1 MAETNLYKLL
11 SGLYTAAS
19 NINTK
24 VGNKNNNNGSA
35 FEQLTALSTA
45 VDGKFTPRLANGT
58 SGLVYSANGGDVNIA
73 AGVITLKN
81 GVVDTAELK
90 NGAVTADKL
99 ASTVSSQI
107 GHGETAYGKVSGD
120 EGDWHKHG
128 NLTTLNGIG
137 DTDITHWNDAYAKE
151 HTHANSGVLDG
162 ITSTKIAAWDAASTA
177 NHSHT
182 NKTVLDGITSAKV
195 ADWDKAATSAHFH
208 TNKAVLDGI
217 TAAKITAWDNGAKI
231 SGVTLEKLTT
241 PTAGYAASYQL
252 KVNGS
257 TTNIPT
263 IDIVKDQFIKSATF
277 GWSTAA
283 DSTGAGWTTTK
294 SSTAKYPCIKIEVYT
309 NANGVST
316 DDTAATPIYVPLA
329 DVFQEYVGGAN
340 VKVDGNV
347 ISLSGT
353 IPDGNIASATSWN
366 TAATRAAD
374 WNTSKATV
382 VKTSAATTFK
392 DGTVVLGT
400 GSSQTV
406 KNSEYT
412 IATGSANFGANTLAT
427 APAITGYI
435 AAQGFQKSAS
445 MGSYVTGANLDLDT
459 IVMGAGG
466 TAVKKGVKIVSTS
479 GDINTAASGA
489 MVPTAGAVSSYVANK
504 TTGMVTGTGLT
515 ADKLVAGN
523 NGGAVKITSIAT
535 GDVVTAAANLTSGK
549 LVVAAGNSK
558 AIAGTSY
565 GVNTASGSVGAAN
578 QISTDDALTGYFAS
592 KNADF
597 VSASADLT
605 KDQIIL
611 GNDAKTV
618 RKSGLTVGTTSGSI
632 GTASTASATIPRSDA
647 VSSYVA
653 GKTANMVTAGANLTN
668 NNLIVGNGSK
678 GVTATSI
685 AAANVVTASNA
696 LADND
701 IVLGAGANKTIKK
714 SGYSITS
721 GAADVTS
728 GATDKVPTA
737 SAVKSYI
744 DGQDDAAKNYLLNGD
759 AATSGG
765 VTEWAGG
772 DTTVGSLAELNAKV
786 NALLT
791 SIK

>member
-24 VGNKNNNNGSA
+24 VGNKNDQNGSA

-58 SGLVYSANGGDVNIA
+58 SGLVYSANGGDVTIA

-107 GHGETAYGKVSGD
+107 GHGETAYGKVSGSG
-120 EGDWHKHG
+120 EWHSHTNK
-128 NLTTLNGIG
+128 TTLAGIG
-137 DTDITHWNDAYAKE
+137 DTDVAHWNEAYNKKHE
-151 HTHANSGVLDG
+151 HSNLADLEG
-162 ITSTKIAAWDAASTA
+162 ITSAKIAAWDAASTA
-177 NHSHT
+177 NHSHS
-182 NKTVLDGITSAKV
+182 NKSVLDGINADKV
-195 ADWDKAATSAHFH
+195 AAWDTAVTSAHFH
-208 TNKAVLDGI
+208 ANKAVLDGI

-263 IDIVKDQFIKSATF
+263 IDIVKDQFIKTAAFGWANDDTSNPSSWSATK
-277 GWSTAA
+277 T
-283 DSTGAGWTTTK
+283 
-294 SSTAKYPCIKIEVYT
+294 STAKFPCIKIEVFT
-309 NANGVST
+309 NADGVSNN
-316 DDTAATPIYVPLA
+316 DTVVSTIYVPLA

-340 VKVDGNV
+340 IKVDGNV

-374 WNTSKATV
+374 WANTSGKV
-382 VKTSAATTFK
+382 VKTSDNLTTDHIVLGNNNDK
-392 DGTVVLGT
+392 TVKKSDYTVV
-400 GSSQTV
+400 S
-406 KNSEYT
+406 
-412 IATGSANFGANTLAT
+412 ASANFGANTLAT

-445 MGSYVTGANLDLDT
+445 MGSYVTAAANLEAET

-466 TAVKKGVKIVSTS
+466 KAVASGKKIVSTS
-479 GDINTAASGA
+479 GDIAATSGA
-489 MVPTAGAVSSYVANK
+489 AMIPTAGAVSSYVANK

-549 LVVAAGNSK
+549 LVVAAGDNK

-597 VSASADLT
+597 VSAPNNLT
-605 KDQIIL
+605 KDQIVL
-611 GNDAKTV
+611 GNNNDKTV
-618 RKSGLTVGTTSGSI
+618 KQSGLTVGTTSGSI
-632 GTASTASATIPRSDA
+632 GTANTASATIPRSDA

-653 GKTANMVTAGANLTN
+653 NKTANMVTATATLPAA
-668 NNLIVGNGSK
+668 NLIVGNGSK
-678 GVTATSI
+678 GVASSSI
-685 AAANVVTASNA
+685 VAANVVTATNA

-721 GAADVTS
+721 GAADITN
-728 GATDKVPTA
+728 GATAKVPTA
-737 SAVKSYI
+737 SAVKSYV
-744 DGQDDAAKNYLLNGD
+744 DAQDTADKNYLLNGD
-759 AATSGG
+759 AANDDG
-765 VTEWAGG
+765 VTEWGSTTTTAG
-772 DTTVGSLAELNAKV
+772 TGSLAELNARV
-786 NALLT
+786 NALLE
-791 SIK
+791 SI